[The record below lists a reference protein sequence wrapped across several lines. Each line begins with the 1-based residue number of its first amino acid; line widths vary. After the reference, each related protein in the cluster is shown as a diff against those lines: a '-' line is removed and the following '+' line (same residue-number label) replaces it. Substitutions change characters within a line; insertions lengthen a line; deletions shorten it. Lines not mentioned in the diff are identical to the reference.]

1 MGRVNVD
8 YSMSVLG
15 LQTDLKSRSRH
26 FRLPPLTRGAVRQA
40 RSNGLRRGCRTRSPP
55 LLWLG
60 LQLRNKTPKC
70 RVELELPPIAF
81 DPGRFSCRH
90 GLPTLPNTILPPMMV
105 VRCSRQQKRD
115 SHIDPP
121 TSSYAIMRRVHPYR
135 GENPEP
141 GTDVHGELDPTPG
154 IREQPRPKHCFSEP
168 NLLLKQ
174 SPPRPYLR
182 AALSSSRYYKSQN
195 SKRDWRLTICL
206 VSFVH

>member
-15 LQTDLKSRSRH
+15 LQTDLESRSRH

-121 TSSYAIMRRVHPYR
+121 TSSYAIMRRVHPSAER
-135 GENPEP
+135 TLNPARMFMESL
-141 GTDVHGELDPTPG
+141 T
-154 IREQPRPKHCFSEP
+154 PRPELENSQDP
-168 NLLLKQ
+168 NI
-174 SPPRPYLR
+174 
-182 AALSSSRYYKSQN
+182 AFLSQ
-195 SKRDWRLTICL
+195 IC
-206 VSFVH
+206 S